1 VFADL
6 PMTGTYVPEL
16 QAVDT
21 LLQNFMVGKP
31 IPGGTITITHNDK
44 VIYERG
50 IGYSD
55 ASRLVPMPETA
66 LMRLASVSKP
76 VTASAIHQLA
86 KDGQLDLNAKV
97 FNIAENEGILDITPY
112 NGTLGDSRLRDIT
125 VQHLLE
131 HQGGWNRDTA
141 GDLAFRDVQIA
152 NAMGVPS
159 PPGIAN
165 SAQYIVSRPLQF
177 TPGTTYNYSNI
188 GYMFLGMVVEAASG
202 QSYESY
208 IDDKVLAPAG
218 IPAWEVD
225 AGRTFATDQNP
236 REPVYSDPSIAQ
248 NVYNPTGPSVTW
260 PYGGWDNEKALAYG
274 GLIGSSKAIAL
285 LAQGRIAAGPEI
297 GKLRSDYTTHSDYWW
312 YHTGSLPGTDTLML
326 QASWKDWT
334 YSILFDRRPTDGSS
348 YSGSLV
354 DSVQSILE
362 GLSTWPSALV
372 YAGDFTNDQWLTLDD
387 ITLFKQALALES
399 ETAFSEAYPTA
410 RYIAGDFDGNGQVNA
425 YDAAGLIGA
434 LQHAGVPAEYVAL
447 VPELPGDYNRDRVV
461 DSADYVVWRK
471 NLGGDID
478 LPNETISL
486 GLVDQADYDV
496 WRANFGASLGPGS
509 DAALPSTVSLS
520 AAVPEPNSVLLV
532 TIAAAGWFWT
542 RHGATKPLPTNPM
555 RLRERKE

>member
-1 VFADL
+1 
-6 PMTGTYVPEL
+6 MTGTYVPEL

-31 IPGGTITITHNDK
+31 IPGGTIAITHNDK

-50 IGYSD
+50 IGYRD
-55 ASRLVPMPETA
+55 ARSAPMQENA

-76 VTASAIHQLA
+76 ITASAIHQLA
-86 KDGQLDLNAKV
+86 KDVQLDLNAKV
-97 FNIAENEGILDITPY
+97 FNIAENGGILDITPY
-112 NGTLGDSRLRDIT
+112 NGTLGDSRLGDIT
-125 VQHLLE
+125 VQHLLG

-165 SAQYIVSRPLQF
+165 SAQYILSRPLQF
-177 TPGTTYNYSNI
+177 APGTAYNYSNI

-225 AGRTFATDQNP
+225 AGRTFAADQNP
-236 REPVYSDPSIAQ
+236 REPVYSDPSTGQ
-248 NVYNPTGPSVTW
+248 NVYNPSGPSVSW

-274 GLIGSSKAIAL
+274 GLIGSSKAIAQ
-285 LAQGRIAAGPEI
+285 LANSRIAAGPEI
-297 GKLRSDYTTHSDYWW
+297 GKLRSDYTTHPDYWW

-334 YSILFDRRPTDGSS
+334 YSILFDRRPADASS

-354 DSVQSILE
+354 DSMQSILE
-362 GLSTWPSALV
+362 GMITWPAPLV
-372 YAGDFTNDQWLTLDD
+372 YAGDFTNDQWLTPDD
-387 ITLFKQALALES
+387 ITLFKQALALGS
-399 ETAFSEAYPTA
+399 ETSFTEAFPTA
-410 RYIAGDFDGNGQVNA
+410 RYLAGDFDSNGLVNVS
-425 YDAAGLIGA
+425 DAAGLIGA

-447 VPELPGDYNRDRVV
+447 VPELPGDYNRDGTV
-461 DSADYVVWRK
+461 DSADYVVWRS
-471 NLGGDID
+471 NVGDSIN

-486 GLVDQADYDV
+486 GVVDQADYDV
-496 WRANFGASLGPGS
+496 WRAYFGASLGPGS
-509 DAALPSTVSLS
+509 DAVQPSTVSLS
-520 AAVPEPNSVLLV
+520 AAIPEPTTLLLLTMALAATSARPCRDFSNV
-532 TIAAAGWFWT
+532 RQTTFGGRIARG
-542 RHGATKPLPTNPM
+542 
-555 RLRERKE
+555 